1 MNNFRILENTIC
13 MSNSNS
19 NYLKVIMGP
28 MFSGKSSSLLTEY
41 NRYQFITEK
50 MMVVNSILDKQ
61 RHLDMKIDEN
71 GIVELKTHDSKT
83 IPAIMLKNLS
93 ELNTN
98 KFYNKKYLE
107 SSIILIDEG
116 QFYSD
121 LYSFLKDELAKPG
134 NKKFIVAGLSSDINQ
149 NPIGDIIKLIPLADD
164 IIKLSAFCVY
174 CKDATPGNF
183 TKLLIS
189 SNEIDSNIKVGAKEI
204 YAPVCRKHFFE
215 N

>member
-1 MNNFRILENTIC
+1 M
-13 MSNSNS
+13 SNS

-28 MFSGKSSSLLTEY
+28 MFSGKSSTLINDINKY
-41 NRYQFITEK
+41 KFITDK
-50 MMVVNSILDKQ
+50 MVVVNSILDKQ
-61 RHLDMKIDEN
+61 RHSDMKIDEN
-71 GIVELKTHDSKT
+71 GIGQLKTHDSKT
-83 IPAIMLKNLS
+83 FPAIMLKNLS

-98 KFYNKKYLE
+98 KFYNKKYLD

-189 SNEIDSNIKVGAKEI
+189 SKEIDSNIKVGAKEI

>member
-1 MNNFRILENTIC
+1 MNNFRILKNTIS
-13 MSNSNS
+13 MSNS

-28 MFSGKSSSLLTEY
+28 MFSGKSSTLINDINKY
-41 NRYQFITEK
+41 KFITGDI
-50 MMVVNSILDKQ
+50 MVINSILDKQ
-61 RHLDMKIDEN
+61 RHSDMKIDEN
-71 GIVELKTHDSKT
+71 GIGQLKTHDSKMF
-83 IPAIMLKNLS
+83 PAIMLKNLS

-98 KFYNKKYLE
+98 KFYNQKYLK
-107 SSIILIDEG
+107 SSIVLIDEG

-174 CKDATPGNF
+174 CKDGTPGNF

-189 SNEIDSNIKVGAKEI
+189 SKECSDSNIKVGAKEI
-204 YAPVCRKHFFE
+204 YAPCCRKHFFLL
-215 N
+215 

>member
-1 MNNFRILENTIC
+1 MNNFRILKNTIA
-13 MSNSNS
+13 MSNL

-28 MFSGKSSSLLTEY
+28 MFSGKSSTLI
-41 NRYQFITEK
+41 NDINKYQFVTDK
-50 MMVVNSILDKQ
+50 MVVINSILDKQ
-61 RHLDMKIDEN
+61 RHSDMIIDEN
-71 GIVELKTHDSKT
+71 GIGQLKTHDLKT
-83 IPAIMLKNLS
+83 FPAIMLKNLS

-98 KFYNKKYLE
+98 KFYNKKYLD
-107 SSIILIDEG
+107 SSIVLIDEG

-121 LYSFLKDELAKPG
+121 LYLFLKNELAKPG

-174 CKDATPGNF
+174 CKDGTPGNF
-183 TKLLIS
+183 TKGLT
-189 SNEIDSNIKVGAKEI
+189 NNNYHNNIKVGAKEI
-204 YAPVCRKHFFE
+204 YSPVCRKHFFE

>member
-1 MNNFRILENTIC
+1 MNNFRIFTNTIS
-13 MSNSNS
+13 MSNS

-28 MFSGKSSSLLTEY
+28 MFSGKSSTLINDINKY
-41 NRYQFITEK
+41 RFITDK
-50 MMVVNSILDKQ
+50 MVVVNSILDKQ
-61 RHLDMKIDEN
+61 RHSDMKIDEN
-71 GIVELKTHDSKT
+71 GIGQLKTHDSKT
-83 IPAIMLKNLS
+83 FPAIMLKNLS

-98 KFYNKKYLE
+98 KFYNKKYLD
-107 SSIILIDEG
+107 SSIVLIDEG

-134 NKKFIVAGLSSDINQ
+134 NKKFIVAGLSSDIYQ

-189 SNEIDSNIKVGAKEI
+189 SNSNSNIKVGAKEI

>member
-1 MNNFRILENTIC
+1 MNNFRILKNTIG
-13 MSNSNS
+13 MSNT

-28 MFSGKSSSLLTEY
+28 MFSGKSSTLINDINKY
-41 NRYQFITEK
+41 KFITDK
-50 MMVVNSILDKQ
+50 MIVVNSILDKQ
-61 RHLDMKIDEN
+61 RHSNMKIDEN
-71 GIVELKTHDSKT
+71 GIGQLKTHDSNT
-83 IPAIMLKNLS
+83 FPAIMLKNLS

-98 KFYNKKYLE
+98 KFYNKKYLD
-107 SSIILIDEG
+107 SSIVLIDEG
-116 QFYSD
+116 QFYYD

-189 SNEIDSNIKVGAKEI
+189 SNEINDSNIKVGAKEI

>member
-1 MNNFRILENTIC
+1 MNNFRILKNTIS
-13 MSNSNS
+13 MSNS
-19 NYLKVIMGP
+19 NYLKVILGP
-28 MFSGKSSSLLTEY
+28 MFSGKSSTLINDINKY
-41 NRYQFITEK
+41 RFITDK
-50 MMVVNSILDKQ
+50 MVVVNSILDKQ
-61 RHLDMKIDEN
+61 RHSDMKIDEN
-71 GIVELKTHDSKT
+71 GIGQLKTHDSKT
-83 IPAIMLKNLS
+83 FPAIMLKNLS

-98 KFYNKKYLE
+98 KFYNKKYLD

-121 LYSFLKDELAKPG
+121 LYSFLKTELAKPG

-189 SNEIDSNIKVGAKEI
+189 SNSNSNIKVGAKEI

>member
-1 MNNFRILENTIC
+1 MNNFRILKNTIS
-13 MSNSNS
+13 MSNS

-28 MFSGKSSSLLTEY
+28 MFSGKSSSLLTEC
-41 NRYQFITEK
+41 NRYRFITDK
-50 MMVVNSILDKQ
+50 MVVVNSILDKQ
-61 RHLDMKIDEN
+61 RHSDMNIDEN
-71 GIVELKTHDSKT
+71 GIGQLKTHDSKT
-83 IPAIMLKNLS
+83 FPAIMLKNLS

-98 KFYNKKYLE
+98 KFYNKKYLD
-107 SSIILIDEG
+107 SSIVLIDEG
-116 QFYSD
+116 QFYTD
-121 LYSFLKDELAKPG
+121 LYSFLKTELAKPG

-164 IIKLSAFCVY
+164 IVKLSAFCVY

>member
-1 MNNFRILENTIC
+1 M
-13 MSNSNS
+13 SNS

-28 MFSGKSSSLLTEY
+28 MFSGKSSTLINDINKY
-41 NRYQFITEK
+41 RFITDK
-50 MMVVNSILDKQ
+50 MVVVNSVLDKQ
-61 RHLDMKIDEN
+61 RHSDMKIDEN
-71 GIVELKTHDSKT
+71 GIGQLKTHDSKT
-83 IPAIMLKNLS
+83 FPAIMLKNLS

-98 KFYNKKYLE
+98 KFYNKKYLD

-189 SNEIDSNIKVGAKEI
+189 SNSNSNIKVGAKEI
-204 YAPVCRKHFFE
+204 YAPVCRKHFFSK
-215 N
+215 